1 MVGLFYKTRNTR
13 LEEAN
18 FVQGVLECPSK
29 KLALRARTLNA
40 AQARYTPNYKHDAA
54 KK

>member
-1 MVGLFYKTRNTR
+1 MGLSYQTRNTS

-18 FVQGVLECPSK
+18 FVQGVQECLAK

-40 AQARYTPNYKHDAA
+40 ALAKYTPNYKHDVAE
-54 KK
+54 K